1 MNQPKVILYI
11 AASVDGYIAKPGDD
25 LSFLS
30 MVEKEGED
38 YGYTAFMR
46 DVDTV
51 IMGRKTHDWVVKA
64 TGAFPHQDKKVFVI
78 TRTPRPAMEET
89 KYYNGDLVELIKH
102 IKNQGG
108 KNIFCDG
115 GAEIVRAFLHHD
127 LIDEF
132 VISIIPVLLGG
143 GKRLFMEDGYAEKNL
158 ELLNVKSYEKGLVQL
173 HYRRTR

>member
-1 MNQPKVILYI
+1 MNKPKVILYI

-38 YGYTAFMR
+38 YGYMDFMR

-64 TGAFPHQDKKVFVI
+64 TGALPHQDKKVYVL
-78 TRTPRPAMEET
+78 TRTPKPAVAET
-89 KYYNGDLVELIKH
+89 IYYNGDLVELINQ

-115 GAEIVRAFLHHD
+115 GA
-127 LIDEF
+127 
-132 VISIIPVLLGG
+132 
-143 GKRLFMEDGYAEKNL
+143 K
-158 ELLNVKSYEKGLVQL
+158 
-173 HYRRTR
+173 